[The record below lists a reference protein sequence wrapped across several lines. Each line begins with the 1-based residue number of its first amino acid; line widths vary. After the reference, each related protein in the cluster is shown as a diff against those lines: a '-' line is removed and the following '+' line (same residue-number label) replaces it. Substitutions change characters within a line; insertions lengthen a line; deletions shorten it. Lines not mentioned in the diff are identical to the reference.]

1 MSYGERGRIGHAHEL
16 PYRMSRSHMIPRRRY
31 ITRFSSAMTCHETSG
46 IDRQPPIVTVG
57 MAVYNCEATLAA
69 ALESIRMQTFRDWEL
84 LVIDDGS
91 TDATVA
97 VAVATSSDDTRIRVI
112 ADGRRRRLAAR
123 LNECLDLGRGRLFA
137 RMDGD
142 DVSYPERLER
152 QVRFLQENPTVDL
165 VGTNMLI
172 FSGPGQV
179 VGARRFPTEHA
190 QIRARPGC
198 GFPIAHP
205 TYMGQMAW
213 FRRHRYNERV
223 LRAQDSE
230 LLLRS
235 FAHST
240 FGNLPEILLGYR
252 EDSISLRKLV
262 VAKRWRIESL
272 ARHYMRHGRIDR
284 ALWSCLMQ
292 AVGIGVTC
300 IAIGTG
306 LGYRMLRHR
315 AAPVSEAERGRWTA
329 VWRSVQ
335 PVVAPED

>member
-1 MSYGERGRIGHAHEL
+1 MTGHTDHRIGEQS
-16 PYRMSRSHMIPRRRY
+16 PTI
-31 ITRFSSAMTCHETSG
+31 
-46 IDRQPPIVTVG
+46 TVG
-57 MAVYNCEATLAA
+57 MSVYNCAATLPA

-97 VAVATSSDDTRIRVI
+97 VAVAASSGDARIRVI

-142 DVSYPERLER
+142 DVSYPQRFER
-152 QVRFLQENPTVDL
+152 QVRFLEENPPVDL
-165 VGTNMLI
+165 VGANMLI
-172 FSGPGQV
+172 FSGVGHV
-179 VGARRFPTEHA
+179 MGARRFPTDHA
-190 QIRARPGC
+190 HICARPDR

-205 TYMGQMAW
+205 TYMGRMAW
-213 FRRHRYNERV
+213 FRQHRYDERV
-223 LRAQDSE
+223 LRAQDTD

-235 FAHST
+235 FADST
-240 FGNLPEILLGYR
+240 FGNLPEVLLGYR

-262 VAKRWRIESL
+262 AAKRWLIESV
-272 ARHYMRHGRIDR
+272 ARHYMRQGRIDR
-284 ALWSCLMQ
+284 ALWSCLVQ
-292 AVGIGVTC
+292 AMSIGVTS
-300 IAIGTG
+300 IATGTG
-306 LGYRMLRHR
+306 LGYRLLRHR

-335 PVVAPED
+335 PIVAAED